1 MTSQSS
7 HAPASHGPAA
17 LRTAIL
23 DLLTALEPGKTISPF
38 DAARA
43 LVGSDEQKWSRLMK
57 PVRSVAVDMAK
68 AGEIE
73 IRRKGKAVDPT
84 SFRGVYRLA
93 LPAAQVPGDA

>member
-1 MTSQSS
+1 MTSRSS

-23 DLLTALEPGKTISPF
+23 DLLNAMEPGKTISPF

-57 PVRSVAVDMAK
+57 PMRSVAVDMAK

-73 IRRKGKAVDPT
+73 IRRKGKAVDPA
-84 SFRGVYRLA
+84 SFRGVYRLS
-93 LPAAQVPGDA
+93 LPATKLPDSE